1 MARSQPLY
9 DSDPDTEPET
19 PKPQRTATR
28 KRLSEAYNP
37 DLDASF
43 VSDSG
48 VRAHKS
54 SVDINDD
61 AAEKRRRRK
70 STKIA
75 VSENAQAGPSSEGN
89 DDQADTSRST
99 KQKQQLT
106 TVAPMAPP
114 EKETIDIIASNFE
127 EWMTLATDNV
137 SHFSDCE
144 KNQLSPCLL

>member
-9 DSDPDTEPET
+9 DDSDPDTEPET

-37 DLDASF
+37 DIDASF

-75 VSENAQAGPSSEGN
+75 VPENAQAGPSEGN

-99 KQKQQLT
+99 REKQRLT
-106 TVAPMAPP
+106 TVAPMVPP
-114 EKETIDIIASNFE
+114 EKETIDIINSKFE
-127 EWMTLATDNV
+127 EWMKLTTDNV
-137 SHFSDCE
+137 IRWFF
-144 KNQLSPCLL
+144 